1 MNHDLMKTYIK
12 FVADRLV
19 RDLGYENI
27 YNVKNPFSFM
37 ENISLEGKT
46 NFFEQRVSQYKK
58 ADVSTAFDIS
68 DDF

>member
-1 MNHDLMKTYIK
+1 MNHDLMKEYIK

-27 YNVKNPFSFM
+27 YNVKNPFAFM

-58 ADVSTAFDIS
+58 ADVNTAFDIS